1 MNFVIFPMFFI
12 SSALY
17 PLWKLQESGATWV
30 WQLARFNPFSYAVE
44 AIRFALVGQFNLTA
58 VLVTAVVGIVLFGI
72 ALFGYDPQRGLMK
85 RGGPPG
91 GA

>member
-1 MNFVIFPMFFI
+1 
-12 SSALY
+12 LY
-17 PLWKLQESGATWV
+17 PLWKLQESGATWI
-30 WQLARFNPFSYAVE
+30 WQVARFNPFTYAVE
-44 AIRFALVGQFNLTA
+44 AIRFALVGQFNGLA
-58 VLVTAVVGIVLFGI
+58 VLVTGVVAALLFVI